1 MNFQS
6 TQLAYDIHCNYT
18 VSMSELRFEWDER
31 KARSNEQKH
40 GVSFNEAETVFYDE
54 NARVLN
60 DPKHSLEEARY
71 IILGMSDSL
80 RLLLVC
86 HLYRVYQESEEVIR
100 IISARKATKRE
111 RQQYQS
117 FFS

>member
-1 MNFQS
+1 
-6 TQLAYDIHCNYT
+6 
-18 VSMSELRFEWDER
+18 MSELRFEWDER

-40 GVSFNEAETVFYDE
+40 GVSFNEAETVFYDK
-54 NARVLN
+54 NARLLY
-60 DPKHSLEEARY
+60 DPEHSLEEDRY

-86 HLYRVYQESEEVIR
+86 HLYQESEEVIR

-117 FFS
+117 FFL